1 MQAVNAAIAEHAK
14 QQSEAEAA
22 RAELQE
28 LERARAR
35 FEGTQCVS
43 HC

>member
-1 MQAVNAAIAEHAK
+1 MDSVNAAIAEHSK

-22 RAELQE
+22 RIELEE

-35 FEGTQCVS
+35 FEGTR
-43 HC
+43 